1 MGLLD
6 GKVAIVTGA
15 GRGIGREDALVLA
28 KEGAKVVVADVGTA
42 RDEMTA
48 EKGPADEVVDE
59 IKKAGGE
66 AMASYTNVADF
77 NATKEMIDN
86 TVKEFGELNIL
97 VNNAGILRDRML
109 VNMNEAEWDA
119 VIAVHLKGTFNC
131 TRHAAAYWRKES
143 KEGRDRGGS
152 VINMSSDAGLM
163 GNPGQTNYGAAK
175 AGIAAFTVI
184 SAAELGRYGA
194 RVNCIVPVARTRLT
208 LETPGAIGAMMAEK
222 PPEGEFDALDPAN
235 TASVV
240 VYLASDEA
248 KDVSGRVI
256 HTQGGRIDLMD
267 GWHAI
272 KTIKKEKTNWKPKE
286 LVTRM
291 KELLE
296 GAPSTDLGTK
306 ITWMFQ

>member
-109 VNMNEAEWDA
+109 VNMSEAEWDA
-119 VIAVHLKGTFNC
+119 IMAVHLKGTFNC

-143 KEGRDRGGS
+143 KEGRDRKGS
-152 VINMSSDAGLM
+152 VINMASDAGLV
-163 GNPGQTNYGAAK
+163 GNPGQTNYGSAK

-184 SAAELGRYGA
+184 SAAEIGRYGI
-194 RVNCIVPVARTRLT
+194 RVNCIVPMARTRLT
-208 LETPGAIGAMMAEK
+208 TETPGAVGEMMSQK
-222 PPEGEFDALDPAN
+222 PPEGELDIYDPAN
-235 TASVV
+235 TASVI

-248 KDVSGRVI
+248 KDISGRVF
-256 HTQGGRIDLMD
+256 HTQGGRIDLMS
-267 GWHAI
+267 GWHPV
-272 KTIKKEKTNWKPKE
+272 KTIKKEKTSWEVSE
-286 LVTRM
+286 LVNRM
-291 KELLE
+291 KELME
-296 GAPSTDLGTK
+296 GVEAEDLSQK
-306 ITWMFQ
+306 MMWSML

>member
-42 RDEMTA
+42 RDEMTE

-152 VINMSSDAGLM
+152 VINVASDAGLI

-175 AGIAAFTVI
+175 AGIAAFTLI
-184 SAAELGRYGA
+184 SAAELGRYGV
-194 RVNCIVPVARTRLT
+194 RVNCIVPVARTRLP

-222 PPEGEFDALDPAN
+222 PPEGEFDILDPKNMTGVIA
-235 TASVV
+235 
-240 VYLASDEA
+240 YLGSDEA
-248 KDVSGRVI
+248 KEITGRVFHI
-256 HTQGGRIDLMD
+256 AGGKVHMMD
-267 GWHAI
+267 GWHGVASI
-272 KTIKKEKTNWKPKE
+272 EKDGRWKPSELVPKMKE
-286 LVTRM
+286 LV
-291 KELLE
+291 ESVE
-296 GAPSTDLGTK
+296 IEDISTK
-306 ITWMFQ
+306 MMWWM

>member
-15 GRGIGREDALVLA
+15 GRGIGREYALVLA
-28 KEGAKVVVADVGTA
+28 GEGAKVVVADVGTA
-42 RDEMTA
+42 RDEMTE

-109 VNMNEAEWDA
+109 VNMSEAEWDA

-143 KEGRDRGGS
+143 KEGRDRKGS
-152 VINMSSDAGLM
+152 VVNVASDAGLI

-184 SAAELGRYGA
+184 SAAELGRYGV
-194 RVNCIVPVARTRLT
+194 RINCIVPIARTRMT
-208 LETPGAIGAMMAEK
+208 AEVPGAIGMAMAEK
-222 PPEGEFDALDPAN
+222 PPEGEFDIFDPKNMTGVIA
-235 TASVV
+235 
-240 VYLASDEA
+240 YLGSDEA
-248 KDVSGRVI
+248 KEITGRVFHI
-256 HTQGGRIDLMD
+256 AGGKVHLMD
-267 GWHAI
+267 GWHGVKSI
-272 KTIKKEKTNWKPKE
+272 EKDGRWEPSE
-286 LVTRM
+286 LVPKM
-291 KELLE
+291 KELME
-296 GAPSTDLGTK
+296 GVEPTDLATK
-306 ITWMFQ
+306 MMWFM